1 MEDFLDTMFLLGLVC
16 GFAFLVAQMSKEK
29 DIGFWTL
36 FVTSIF
42 LTPFVG
48 LLLGLIAKRKPKE
61 GSVNISNQEANESQ
75 NSFLSRFMSKKDKS
89 QSNQEMDM
97 PDFDNSKK

>member
-61 GSVNISNQEANESQ
+61 GSVNISSQEANESQ

>member
-1 MEDFLDTMFLLGLVC
+1 MEEFMDIMFLLGLMC

-36 FVTSIF
+36 FVTSLL

-48 LLLGLIAKRKPKE
+48 LIIGLIAKRKPKE

-75 NSFLSRFMSKKDKS
+75 SSFLSRFMSKKDKS
-89 QSNQEMDM
+89 QSNQEMNM

>member
-1 MEDFLDTMFLLGLVC
+1 MEDFLDTMFLLGLLC

-61 GSVNISNQEANESQ
+61 GSVNISSQEANESQ